1 MWLAK
6 RLEKVPPSGNRWRS
20 TRSAS
25 ARFVPSGWNR
35 GVASS
40 FAKSADIICRARTII
55 DAGSWYNVSSG
66 SQRKFKSGGETV
78 ALKMTDRVVD
88 GVAVVAMEG
97 RIVLGEESTAL
108 REKVKSLLASGQ
120 KKIVLNMDNVT
131 YIDSS
136 GLGALVAAHTSARAQ
151 GAFLKL
157 SHLGSKFQEI
167 LQVTKLVTVFDVFP
181 TESAAIASFAK

>member
-1 MWLAK
+1 
-6 RLEKVPPSGNRWRS
+6 VG
-20 TRSAS
+20 
-25 ARFVPSGWNR
+25 
-35 GVASS
+35 
-40 FAKSADIICRARTII
+40 IICLAQTTI
-55 DAGSWYNVSSG
+55 DAGVSRRPKFEFTKELSSG
-66 SQRKFKSGGETV
+66 GSTV

-88 GVAVVAMEG
+88 GVAVVAMDG

-136 GLGALVAAHTSARAQ
+136 GLGALVAAHTSARSQDAL
-151 GAFLKL
+151 LKL
-157 SHLGSKFQEI
+157 CHLGSKFQEI
-167 LQVTKLVTVFDVFP
+167 LQVTKLVTVFEVYP